1 MIIIKDL
8 SSEEISN
15 LLEILKKRFDK
26 NMNRHSNI
34 KWNNIQEKLIK
45 TDDKL
50 YSLHEMEK
58 NGGEPDDIR
67 YDKNTGEYVFCD
79 CSKESPLGRRNVC
92 YDYEAL
98 VSRKEHRPVN
108 NAIDMANSMGVQILN
123 IEQYQELQNLGEFDT
138 KTSSWLKTSDKI
150 RKLRWCYL
158 WR

>member
-8 SSEEISN
+8 SSKEISN
-15 LLEILKKRFDK
+15 LLEILKKRFDE
-26 NMNRHSNI
+26 NMNRHSNLE
-34 KWNNIQEKLIK
+34 WNDIQEKLIK
-45 TDDKL
+45 SADKL

-58 NGGEPDDIR
+58 TGGVPDVIR
-67 YDKNTGEYVFCD
+67 YDKNTGEYIFCD

-98 VSRKEHRPVN
+98 LSRKEHNPIN

-123 IEQYQELQNLGEFDT
+123 IEQYQELQSLGEFDT
-138 KTSSWLKTSDKI
+138 KTSSWLKTSDEI
-150 RKLRWCYL
+150 RKIRWCYL

>member
-8 SSEEISN
+8 SSKEVSS
-15 LLEILKKRFDK
+15 LLEILKKRFDE

-34 KWNNIQEKLIK
+34 KWNDIQEKLIK
-45 TDDKL
+45 SDDKL

-58 NGGEPDDIR
+58 TGGEPDVIR

-92 YDYEAL
+92 YDYKAL
-98 VSRKEHRPVN
+98 LSRKENRPVD

-123 IEQYQELQNLGEFDT
+123 IEQYQELQSLGEFDT
-138 KTSSWLKTSDKI
+138 KTSSWLKTSNEI

>member
-15 LLEILKKRFDK
+15 LLKILKKRFDA
-26 NMNRHSNI
+26 NINRHTNI
-34 KWNNIQEKLIK
+34 KWDNIQERLIK
-45 TDDKL
+45 TADKL

-58 NGGEPDDIR
+58 TGGEPDVIR
-67 YDKNTGEYVFCD
+67 YDKNTDEYVFCD

-98 VSRKEHRPVN
+98 LSRKEHKPVN
-108 NAIDMANSMGVQILN
+108 SAIDMANSMGVQILN
-123 IEQYQELQNLGEFDT
+123 IEQYQELQRLGEFDT
-138 KTSSWLKTSDKI
+138 KTSSWLKTSDQI
-150 RKLRWCYL
+150 RKLRWGYF

>member
-34 KWNNIQEKLIK
+34 KWNDIQEKLIK
-45 TDDKL
+45 TADKL

-58 NGGEPDDIR
+58 TGGEPDVIR
-67 YDKNTGEYVFCD
+67 YDKNTDEYVFCD
-79 CSKESPLGRRNVC
+79 CSKESPLRRRNVC

-98 VSRKEHRPVN
+98 VSRKEHRPVD

-123 IEQYQELQNLGEFDT
+123 IEQYQELQSLGEFDT
-138 KTSSWLKTSDKI
+138 KTSSWLKTSDEI